1 MTSQVRKPNEE
12 KAFSI
17 MMNALKARY
26 GCASII
32 HEQVDKPDYGMIWK
46 NKRVGI
52 EILGIDNSK
61 IIQSIKSHGKKGVK
75 HLNLI
80 IRRFRI
86 AFLIPSIIKQL

>member
-46 NKRVGI
+46 TRG
-52 EILGIDNSK
+52 
-61 IIQSIKSHGKKGVK
+61 
-75 HLNLI
+75 
-80 IRRFRI
+80 
-86 AFLIPSIIKQL
+86 